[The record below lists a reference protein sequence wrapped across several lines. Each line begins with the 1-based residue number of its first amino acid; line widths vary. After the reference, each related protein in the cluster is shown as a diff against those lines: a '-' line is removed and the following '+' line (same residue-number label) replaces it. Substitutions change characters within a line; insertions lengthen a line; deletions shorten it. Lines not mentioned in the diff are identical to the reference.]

1 MLLMNPKFLS
11 LRAAVLCAL
20 FLQTAW
26 LTAAVTPLPNAH
38 AHNDYHHPR
47 PLLDALEVGF
57 CSVEADVYLVGD
69 ELLVAH
75 DREDL
80 VPEKNLKDMY
90 LTPLLERAKEHD
102 GAIYPDGPAFY
113 LMIDFKSEAGPTY
126 AALRKLLWS
135 YREMLTEYGG
145 DGLQYRAVTVVIS
158 GNRPTETLAREKLRY
173 AFIDGRISDLDAN
186 ESPVSLIPWISENW
200 QNHFNWNGRGEFSD
214 QEKLKLKQWIDKA
227 HEQGRKVRFW
237 ATPETGNYWKTAY
250 EAGLDFINT
259 DRLERLQQILIGLQS
274 AP

>member
-1 MLLMNPKFLS
+1 MRCNQGRAAAHPYHRSFQIEYSILNALITFGYSYSENQFVMLLMNPKFLS

-90 LTPLLERAKEHD
+90 LTPLLEREI
-102 GAIYPDGPAFY
+102 G
-113 LMIDFKSEAGPTY
+113 
-126 AALRKLLWS
+126 
-135 YREMLTEYGG
+135 
-145 DGLQYRAVTVVIS
+145 RAHV
-158 GNRPTETLAREKLRY
+158 
-173 AFIDGRISDLDAN
+173 
-186 ESPVSLIPWISENW
+186 
-200 QNHFNWNGRGEFSD
+200 
-214 QEKLKLKQWIDKA
+214 
-227 HEQGRKVRFW
+227 
-237 ATPETGNYWKTAY
+237 
-250 EAGLDFINT
+250 
-259 DRLERLQQILIGLQS
+259 
-274 AP
+274 